1 MAVLETIR
9 VKFGIVITALIAVAL
24 LSFIID
30 PQTLQQVWYSVSSK
44 NDVGQIDSKS
54 ISYEEFQKEVDRL
67 TSLYGARGEEQQQE
81 INNLAWQT
89 MINKYL
95 FLRNANKAG
104 INVSDAEMVSIISG
118 EITSPVL
125 NQNPYLDRKSVV

>member
-30 PQTLQQVWYSVSSK
+30 PQTLQQVWFSVSSK

-54 ISYEEFQKEVDRL
+54 ISYEEFQKDIDWNFCVVAVADDNR
-67 TSLYGARGEEQQQE
+67 TQP
-81 INNLAWQT
+81 
-89 MINKYL
+89 
-95 FLRNANKAG
+95 
-104 INVSDAEMVSIISG
+104 ISG
-118 EITSPVL
+118 AKVEIYKSST
-125 NQNPYLDRKSVV
+125 DRDNGAVFLSKTTDAKGEALFTFAGSSSGPDQRLQCPGG

>member
-30 PQTLQQVWYSVSSK
+30 PQTLQQVWFSVSSK

-54 ISYEEFQKEVDRL
+54 ISYEEFQKEVDKL

-81 INNLAWQT
+81 INNLAWQA

-104 INVSDAEMVSIISG
+104 ITGSESES
-118 EITSPVL
+118 L
-125 NQNPYLDRKSVV
+125 FC